1 MELLLKFFEYYSYC
15 PNCVD
20 LVPIEET
27 DKSKDSLDELVEI
40 KKPFLAERQDTY
52 STYNKQEDRT
62 VVKRHPD
69 CPDHYLVVEPTL
81 VLTALND
88 FTTTK
93 INKDGK
99 VKPSKW

>member
-20 LVPIEET
+20 LVPQEQTEKPRDTYEE
-27 DKSKDSLDELVEI
+27 VAEI
-40 KKPFLAERQDTY
+40 KKPFLADRMDTY
-52 STYNKQEDRT
+52 STYNNLDDREA
-62 VVKRHPD
+62 VKMHPD

-88 FTTTK
+88 FTMTK
-93 INKDGK
+93 YNKDGK